1 MDFTI
6 DQIIAIILFIILV
19 YYLFVC
25 NKESFSNLTVQ
36 DPKTT
41 NISNSFINFN
51 PPVKFDWNLFAL
63 DMKFKFQSI
72 FPFLNLSNSPLIYP
86 QNGIEKAPKATPI
99 LLIPG
104 LGDCLLKV
112 DNKTVWPLVDDYYLN
127 YLIKEP
133 NLKLSYSKDA
143 GNLSPLINTLKAL
156 KYDDSTLSIHPY
168 DFRYIG
174 DNDHLTI
181 FLKGITQSII
191 KLYNY
196 SKKPVLLVGHDLGCT
211 LLSIFLQRQQES
223 TLKEYV
229 KEIVCVSSVLGGSI
243 QGAKDFIQGI
253 PLISKIP
260 DDVRQFDGLKLKIPN
275 PIIFESIEILTYDKI
290 VYKGSDLVKLI
301 KKLKIDIDLNYY
313 YKIQDESLKKPVIPV
328 TFINNKYGH
337 RLHKDIYDYWT
348 PKQILTIDMEG
359 AKMFNN
365 YDTVLHIL
373 KLLEI

>member
-6 DQIIAIILFIILV
+6 DQIIAIILFITLV

-25 NKESFSNLTVQ
+25 NKESFSNLTFQVTQ
-36 DPKTT
+36 PT
-41 NISNSFINFN
+41 NVSNSFINFN
-51 PPVKFDWNLFAL
+51 RPVKVDLNLFML
-63 DMKFKFQSI
+63 DVKFKFQSI
-72 FPFLNLSNSPLIYP
+72 FPFLNLSV
-86 QNGIEKAPKATPI
+86 TPI

-104 LGDCLLKV
+104 LGDCVLKL
-112 DNKTVWPLVDDYYLN
+112 DNKIVWPPPIDKYNFN
-127 YLIKEP
+127 YLIKDQDL
-133 NLKLSYSKDA
+133 NLPYYTE
-143 GNLSPLINTLKAL
+143 GNLTPLINTLKAL
-156 KYDDSTLSIHPY
+156 KYDDNTLSIHPY
-168 DFRYIG
+168 DFRHIG
-174 DNDHLTI
+174 DNDHLTV

-191 KLYNY
+191 NLYNY

-211 LLSIFLQRQQES
+211 LLSVFLQRQQEN

-253 PLISKIP
+253 PSISKIP

-275 PIIFESIEILTYDKI
+275 PIIFENIEILTYDRV
-290 VYKGSDLVKLI
+290 VYKGDDLVKLF
-301 KKLKIDIDLNYY
+301 KKLKIDTDLNNC
-313 YKIQDESLKKPVIPV
+313 YKIQEESLKKPIIPV
-328 TFINNKYGH
+328 TFINNKFGH
-337 RLHKDIYDYWT
+337 KLHQEVYDYWN

-365 YDTVLHIL
+365 YDTVLYIL

>member
-25 NKESFSNLTVQ
+25 NKESFSNLTFQ
-36 DPKTT
+36 DTQTT

-51 PPVKFDWNLFAL
+51 RPVKFDWNLFML

-72 FPFLNLSNSPLIYP
+72 FPFFNLSESPLIYP
-86 QNGIEKAPKATPI
+86 HNGIAKAPTATPI

-104 LGDCLLKV
+104 LGDCVLKV
-112 DNKTVWPLVDDYYLN
+112 DNKMVWPPVDKYYLN
-127 YLIKEP
+127 YLIK
-133 NLKLSYSKDA
+133 NQDLKLSYYTE
-143 GNLSPLINTLKAL
+143 GNLTPLINTLKAL

-168 DFRYIG
+168 DFRNIG
-174 DNDHLTI
+174 DNDHLTV

-191 KLYNY
+191 NLYNY

-211 LLSIFLQRQQES
+211 LLSVFLQRQQES

-253 PLISKIP
+253 PSISKIP

-275 PIIFESIEILTYDKI
+275 PIIFENIEILTYDKV
-290 VYKGSDLVKLI
+290 VYKGDDLVKLF
-301 KKLKIDIDLNYY
+301 KKLKIDTDLNNC
-313 YKIQDESLKKPVIPV
+313 YKIQEESLKKPLIPV
-328 TFINNKYGH
+328 TFINNKFGH
-337 RLHKDIYDYWT
+337 KLHQEVYDYWN

>member
-25 NKESFSNLTVQ
+25 NKESFSNLTFQ
-36 DPKTT
+36 DTQTT

-51 PPVKFDWNLFAL
+51 RPVKFDWNLFML

-72 FPFLNLSNSPLIYP
+72 FPFFNLSESPLIYP
-86 QNGIEKAPKATPI
+86 HNGIAKAPTATPI

-104 LGDCLLKV
+104 LGDCVLKF
-112 DNKTVWPLVDDYYLN
+112 DNKMVWPPVDKYYLN
-127 YLIKEP
+127 YLIKDQAL
-133 NLKLSYSKDA
+133 NLSYYTE
-143 GNLSPLINTLKAL
+143 GNLTPLINTLKAL

-168 DFRYIG
+168 DFRNIG
-174 DNDHLTI
+174 DNDHLTV

-191 KLYNY
+191 NLYNY

-211 LLSIFLQRQQES
+211 LLSVFLQRQQES

-229 KEIVCVSSVLGGSI
+229 KEMVCVSSVLGGSI

-253 PLISKIP
+253 PSISKIP

-275 PIIFESIEILTYDKI
+275 PIIFENIEILTYDKV
-290 VYKGSDLVKLI
+290 VYKGGDLVKLF
-301 KKLKIDIDLNYY
+301 KKLKIDTDLNNC
-313 YKIQDESLKKPVIPV
+313 YKIQEESLKKPVIPV
-328 TFINNKYGH
+328 TFINNKFGH
-337 RLHKDIYDYWT
+337 KLHQEVYDYWN